1 MVALMHQ
8 PAGKYITGALIGLAM
23 LSDFVFHKICN
34 IGSVMP
40 CFFER
45 LEINLQKSVFLFGS

>member
-1 MVALMHQ
+1 MIASRCSLVAN
-8 PAGKYITGALIGLAM
+8 GLAM
-23 LSDFVFHKICN
+23 VSDFVFHKLCN
-34 IGSVMP
+34 IGSVMA